1 MMQSF
6 FMTLPNILKQ
16 NHQQT
21 LLTDCTLNTNR
32 EKHIV
37 VLHVSLFKKF
47 FITKFQNF
55 LFCIMKNKATPF
67 QEISQKDYIVWIIF
81 TKDKVEMPDTQIKS
95 AYCQCT
101 AGLMALWNHFGGML
115 FRIEAA
121 ILLGLTHPSYKS
133 ILAKWKIPKLK
144 TKLKLYNW
152 SNQFLLNLI
161 KTKRLHMMKKNPAE
175 PKMIFL
181 LFHVWKP
188 KLIWKG

>member
-21 LLTDCTLNTNR
+21 LLTDCTLNANR

-67 QEISQKDYIVWIIF
+67 QKISQKDYIVWIIF

-101 AGLMALWNHFGGML
+101 AGLMGLL
-115 FRIEAA
+115 FHIEAA
-121 ILLGLTHPSYKS
+121 ILLGLTHPSYTS

-144 TKLKLYNW
+144 TK
-152 SNQFLLNLI
+152 
-161 KTKRLHMMKKNPAE
+161 AE
-175 PKMIFL
+175 A
-181 LFHVWKP
+181 V
-188 KLIWKG
+188 